1 MAQGTIPNLL
11 GQIIM
16 ENDIFKKEH
25 IYVCVRMRVCKIES
39 LYYTAEASTTP
50 VNQFYFNEKNNNETT
65 VPWILVSLFP
75 PN

>member
-39 LYYTAEASTTP
+39 LYYTAEASIT
-50 VNQFYFNEKNNNETT
+50 
-65 VPWILVSLFP
+65 L
-75 PN
+75 